1 MKLVDIISLI
11 RNKFN
16 SKSELMSLSKNLSFN
31 ISTRSALV
39 NKLPIIYTKKTI
51 LKTIKYYK
59 KI

>member
-1 MKLVDIISLI
+1 MKLVDIINLI
-11 RNKFN
+11 RKEFD

-39 NKLPIIYTKKTI
+39 NKLPIIDTKKTI